1 MLVEISFIKW
11 YNIRRYSRSL
21 NIWRCIMPILY
32 LKMDNVLAFDNFE
45 VSFSYPVK
53 LRKTLIEEENLA
65 CRPTFRYKKVNI
77 FIGSNATGKTS
88 LMKCIWSI
96 LLFLRNKERNNIDEI
111 LNNNGRESTIVMDY
125 AFEYDGEARLRRII
139 IKCIDG
145 KLLMSS
151 ADLVIREW
159 DSYESRVKDLD
170 SFNYEFVDY
179 IECINSIE
187 FTHGWNVTLPG
198 TEKGFDAVKILIL
211 DDKDEEKYYFDILNR
226 VLKTLDPSIVDVR
239 KSNDA
244 PDAIVIEHEN
254 TGIIIIQSGI
264 RLSEINYL
272 SSGTKY
278 GISLSNVIFSIK
290 YHHNG
295 IYLIDEQL
303 SYVNSDI
310 ECSILSTIV
319 SLIGPDEQVFF
330 TTHNDNILEL
340 GFPFHSLYF
349 MKKKYSNGKQKIA
362 ISCATEVE
370 NRNNVPVRSILDNDM
385 LGSAPDVSRIYEIG
399 E

>member
-1 MLVEISFIKW
+1 
-11 YNIRRYSRSL
+11 
-21 NIWRCIMPILY
+21 MPILY
-32 LKMDNVLAFDNFE
+32 LKMDNVLAFDDFE

-53 LRKTLIEEENLA
+53 LRKTLIEGENLA
-65 CRPTFRYKKVNI
+65 LRPGFRYKKVNI
-77 FIGSNATGKTS
+77 FVGSNATGKTS
-88 LMKCIWSI
+88 LMRCIWAI
-96 LLFLRNKERNNIDEI
+96 LLFLRNKERKSIDEI
-111 LNNNGRESTIVMDY
+111 FNNNGKDNTIIMDY
-125 AFEYDGEARLRRII
+125 AFELEDTPRLRRII
-139 IKCIDG
+139 IKRIDD

-151 ADLVIREW
+151 SDLAIREW

-170 SFNYEFVDY
+170 NMVYEYADY
-179 IECINSIE
+179 IECLNSID

-198 TEKGFDAVKILIL
+198 TEKGFDNVNILKL
-211 DDKDEEKYYFDILNR
+211 TNENEEKEYFDILNR
-226 VLKTLDPSIVDVR
+226 VLKTLDPAIVNVR

-244 PDAIVIEHEN
+244 SNAIVIEHEN
-254 TGIIIIQSGI
+254 TGIVIVQSGMRI
-264 RLSEINYL
+264 SQINYL

-278 GISLSNVIFSIK
+278 GINLSNVIFSIK
-290 YHHNG
+290 YHENG

-319 SLIGPDEQVFF
+319 SLIGPNEQVFF

-340 GFPFHSLYF
+340 GFPFHSFYF
-349 MKKKYSNGKQKIA
+349 MKKRFDGGKQKIS